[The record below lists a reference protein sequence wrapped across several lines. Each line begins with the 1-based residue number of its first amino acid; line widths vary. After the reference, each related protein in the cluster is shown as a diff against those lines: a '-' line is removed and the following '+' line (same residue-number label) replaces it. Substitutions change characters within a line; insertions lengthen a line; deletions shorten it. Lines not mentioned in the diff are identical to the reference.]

1 MKTYLAS
8 LMSLLALLPLGCS
21 SSEPKPASR
30 VETSRT
36 VSTVATVQSVD
47 QDNRTLTLKGIRGNV
62 VTVKVDERVKN
73 LSRIHPGDR
82 VTATYT
88 EALAIQVV
96 KKGEGKEDQSIITDQ
111 AAEGEQP
118 RGAATRTVSMTA
130 EVVAVDKKGGTITL
144 RDREG
149 SVRTFL
155 VHHPERLDMVKPGDT
170 LWIRYSEGLAVSVE
184 PAPAEA
190 K

>member
-1 MKTYLAS
+1 MKKHLAS
-8 LMSLLALLPLGCS
+8 LLTLLALPLGCS
-21 SSEPKPASR
+21 SSEPAPESR
-30 VETSRT
+30 VESSRQ

-47 QDNRTLTLKGIRGNV
+47 QESRIITLKGMRGNV
-62 VTVKVDERVKN
+62 VTCKAGDRVKN

-82 VTATYT
+82 VAVTYT

-96 KKGEGKEDQSIITDQ
+96 KKGEGTDDQSIITDS

-118 RGAATRTVSMTA
+118 KGSVERTVSLTA
-130 EVVAVDKKGGTITL
+130 DVVAVDKKNGSITL
-144 RDREG
+144 RDRQG
-149 SVRTFL
+149 DVRTFF
-155 VHHPERLDMVKPGDT
+155 VRHPERLNAVKPGDT

-184 PAPAEA
+184 PAPTEA